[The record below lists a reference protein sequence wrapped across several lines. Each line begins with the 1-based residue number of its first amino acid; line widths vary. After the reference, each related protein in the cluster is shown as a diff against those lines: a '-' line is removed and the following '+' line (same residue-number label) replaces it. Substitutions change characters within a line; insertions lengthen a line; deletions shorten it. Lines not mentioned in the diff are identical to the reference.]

1 MSYYYNR
8 GVLPDAFVK
17 AMSSGDWRAAAD
29 FLIAGTPEKLMARRQ
44 REAKLIY
51 DPDAETEIETD
62 TDTDTE
68 EPEQYMPPVPGSEE
82 SNSYM
87 DFYNQMLA
95 NRNVK
100 QNNSFGSVDY
110 STDSQRRKSWSQA
123 ILDDVMAR
131 SNEFYSQ
138 LSQL

>member
-1 MSYYYNR
+1 
-8 GVLPDAFVK
+8 
-17 AMSSGDWRAAAD
+17 
-29 FLIAGTPEKLMARRQ
+29 MARRQ

-51 DPDAETEIETD
+51 DPDAKTETE

-68 EPEQYMPPVPGSEE
+68 EPEQYMPPVPGSEK
-82 SNSYM
+82 SNNYM
-87 DFYNQMLA
+87 DFYNQLLA

-100 QNNSFGSVDY
+100 QNNSFDSVDY
-110 STDSQRRKSWSQA
+110 STDGQRRKSWSQA

-131 SNEFYSQ
+131 SNELYSQ